1 MGNNM
6 VVVIV
11 YYAVV
16 RHLYEVMEIN
26 VRDCLDSFLLF
37 PFERCDSCHDDEHQ
51 EGIKLI
57 ACFIEKN
64 VSLCNR

>member
-26 VRDCLDSFLLF
+26 VHDCLDSFLLF
-37 PFERCDSCHDDEHQ
+37 PFGRCGSNHDDEHQ

-57 ACFIEKN
+57 ARFIEKMY
-64 VSLCNR
+64 LCNR